1 MHMCARVSV
10 LKCWVCLAPVRTLP
24 RRPAWCPWPPG
35 SADPALESRWAL
47 LFFPQFLGKGFKVLK
62 LKLGSKTQRWKVLET
77 LSWPHNGSSMRE
89 PRDHWVC
96 WETHCQHSC
105 VKTLPTAQD
114 PPSSHRPLPAEPSS
128 GGRGAPHPVQGQ
140 DCSPFS
146 WSGLAESLGLGAF
159 NTGAPDQDLDKAS
172 FGPPAPSRT

>member
-1 MHMCARVSV
+1 M
-10 LKCWVCLAPVRTLP
+10 
-24 RRPAWCPWPPG
+24 G
-35 SADPALESRWAL
+35 SPL
-47 LFFPQFLGKGFKVLK
+47 FPQFLGKGFKVLK

-77 LSWPHNGSSMRE
+77 LSRPHNGSSTWE

-96 WETHCQHSC
+96 LGDALPALLF
-105 VKTLPTAQD
+105 KTFPTYQG
-114 PPSSHRPLPAEPSS
+114 PPPSHRPLPAEFSA
-128 GGRGAPHPVQGQ
+128 GGRGAPYPVQGQ

-159 NTGAPDQDLDKAS
+159 NTGAPGNDLDKAS